1 VARCVALL
9 RAVNLG
15 PHKKV
20 AMADLKA
27 MFVALGFED
36 AKTLLISGNVV
47 FEAGRKT
54 PAALEKLLEA
64 EAAKRLKLNTEFFVR
79 SAAQWEEMLAA
90 NPFKAMAKDDPSHLV
105 VFALKDAPNAAA
117 VKQLNDADGP
127 EEVKAVGHTLY
138 ISYPNNIGDSKLNAN
153 AGWKKLGTPCTGRNW
168 NTAQKIAALL
178 SAA

>member
-1 VARCVALL
+1 MARCVALL

-15 PHKKV
+15 PHKKI

-47 FEAGRKT
+47 FEAGSKT

-64 EAAKRLKLNTEFFVR
+64 EAAKRLKLNTEFFVHT
-79 SAAQWEEMLAA
+79 AAQWEQMLAA
-90 NPFKAMAKDDPSHLV
+90 NPFKTMAKDDPSHLV
-105 VFALKDAPNAAA
+105 VFALKGAPNAAA
-117 VKQLNDADGP
+117 VKQLNDGGGP
-127 EEVKAVGHTLY
+127 EEAKAAGGALY
-138 ISYPNNIGDSKLNAN
+138 VSYPDGIGRSKLNAN
-153 AGWKKLGTPCTGRNW
+153 AGWKKLGTPATGRNW

-178 SAA
+178 QG